1 MVTEFDRLFQYDPV
15 LEAERTMPTA
25 HPVARQTLAM
35 ELAYY
40 HDKELTDELLL
51 RDDTY
56 RSITME
62 RAYQVFERLGFTEA
76 YSYGVNDDD
85 MFTIMWNQENSILLT
100 MNSEK
105 GKLYDANIWYNW
117 KPNDPNE
124 FLSLAGVG
132 MGIENTEGDVIWC
145 GADNV
150 SEAADHTLMHLKDG
164 GEFVTDWVYA
174 PHVQLVDP
182 RVDDAL
188 NRDDVIA
195 ELPGDIVKIMKL
207 R

>member
-15 LEAERTMPTA
+15 MEAERAMPRA
-25 HPVARQTLAM
+25 HPVEKQSLAM
-35 ELAYY
+35 QLAYY

-56 RSITME
+56 RNMTID
-62 RAYQVFERLGFTEA
+62 RARHVFSRLGF
-76 YSYGVNDDD
+76 DDVHEYPVSQKD
-85 MFTIMWNQENSILLT
+85 VFVIMWNKEYSILLT
-100 MNSEK
+100 MSSEDER
-105 GKLYDANIWYNW
+105 LYDANIWYNW
-117 KPNDPNE
+117 KPNNPAQ
-124 FLSLAGVG
+124 FLNLAGVG
-132 MGIENTEGDVIWC
+132 LGIEDADGDVIWC

-150 SEAADHTLMHLKDG
+150 IEAADHLLMHLKDG

-182 RVDDAL
+182 RVDDNL
-188 NRDDVIA
+188 SRDDVIDH
-195 ELPGDIVKIMKL
+195 LPEDIVMTMKL

>member
-25 HPVARQTLAM
+25 HPVERQSLAM

-56 RSITME
+56 KGITME
-62 RAYQVFERLGFTEA
+62 RAHHVFERLGFEEV
-76 YSYGVNDDD
+76 YSYDVTDSDV
-85 MFTIMWNQENSILLT
+85 FTIMWDKENSILLT

-105 GKLYDANIWYNW
+105 EQLYDANIWYNW
-117 KPNDPNE
+117 KPHNPAQ

-132 MGIENTEGDVIWC
+132 LGVENSEGDVIWC

-150 SEAADHTLMHLKDG
+150 TEAADHLLMHLKDG
-164 GEFVTDWVYA
+164 GEFLKDWVYA

-182 RVDDAL
+182 RVDDDL
-188 NRDDVIA
+188 DRGDVIA
-195 ELPGDIVKIMKL
+195 QLPEDIVAIMKL
-207 R
+207 H